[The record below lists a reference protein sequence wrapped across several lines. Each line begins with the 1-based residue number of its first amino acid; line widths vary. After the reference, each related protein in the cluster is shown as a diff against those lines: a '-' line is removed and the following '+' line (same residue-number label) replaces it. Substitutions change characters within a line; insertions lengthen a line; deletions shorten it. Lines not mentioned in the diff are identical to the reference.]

1 MNEIYSLLGEPIPT
15 EIERKYLISMPNIKE
30 LIKNYAVTKVNIIQ
44 TYLNSTSEDVERR
57 IRQRGTVGEYSYY
70 YTEKRGLGLSRVE
83 VEKKIN
89 EKQYLDYMM
98 EADTSLKQIRKER
111 YCFIYKNNYIE
122 LDVYPFWKDYAIVE
136 VELSNESDKVE
147 LPMELN
153 VIREVT
159 EEKQFK
165 NHSLAKNTDII

>member
-1 MNEIYSLLGEPIPT
+1 MNTKQFHVMMVLLI
-15 EIERKYLISMPNIKE
+15 IFAISF
-30 LIKNYAVTKVNIIQ
+30 Y
-44 TYLNSTSEDVERR
+44 
-57 IRQRGTVGEYSYY
+57 
-70 YTEKRGLGLSRVE
+70 
-83 VEKKIN
+83 KK
-89 EKQYLDYMM
+89 DG
-98 EADTSLKQIRKER
+98 
-111 YCFIYKNNYIE
+111 KNNYIE